1 MLTCLAVWSD
11 TQFHSMTDTV
21 WCPNG

>member
-11 TQFHSMTDTV
+11 AQFHSMTDTV
-21 WCPNG
+21 LCPNG